1 MIRLTELTWQGQ
13 EMTRDDRGYL
23 VWVPTPNPVGGDRVG
38 MGTLGMMTRQ
48 GSEPC
53 THYEVP
59 CTLWGDYCGDGVQRS
74 NYRSLLRD
82 YPETFIEVY
91 GDYGSHYLAMCPIDL
106 TEELAEIFVNL
117 VEQYPLYDEEDHS
130 ELEMEE
136 ATEQYQQWAKDDILF
151 SLRRDYDIDTDNIS
165 ETWLEQRFWQWCGE
179 QSQYPYLEDAVS
191 IVYPDM
197 DGFVREMAS
206 YFGRVS

>member
-59 CTLWGDYCGDGVQRS
+59 CTVWGDYCGDSMQRS

-91 GDYGSHYLAMCPIDL
+91 GDYESHYLAMCPIDL
-106 TEELAEIFVNL
+106 SEELAEIFVNL
-117 VEQYPLYDEEDHS
+117 VEQYPLYDEKDHS

-136 ATEQYQQWAKDDILF
+136 LEEQWGQWIESDILS
-151 SLRRDYDIDTDNIS
+151 SLRYDHGIDTDNVS
-165 ETWLEQRFWQWCGE
+165 ETWLRDKFYAYLSDANE
-179 QSQYPYLEDAVS
+179 YPRLEDAVT
-191 IVYPDM
+191 IYIPWLD
-197 DGFVREMAS
+197 DFVLEVAT
-206 YFGRVS
+206 YFGEGS